1 MVFVTQH
8 GVTKVTFL
16 SLSLSL
22 CTGRATSIARRPRS
36 CGHPL
41 QERPKELACF
51 RRERTRYL
59 EGGKRERMKGGRE
72 REREEPNLSIE
83 ERGNRLTE
91 QHALPSFCARVTGAF
106 KLRGTISSK
115 KPRSELTR
123 RAGMNAPEPPPFSF
137 HRLSYL
143 A

>member
-1 MVFVTQH
+1 MPSLSPY
-8 GVTKVTFL
+8 L
-16 SLSLSL
+16 SLY
-22 CTGRATSIARRPRS
+22 TGGATSIARRPRS

-41 QERPKELACF
+41 QERPKELPCF

-59 EGGKRERMKGGRE
+59 EGGKRGRM
-72 REREEPNLSIE
+72 EREEPNLSIE

-91 QHALPSFCARVTGAF
+91 QHALPSFCTRVTGAF

-137 HRLSYL
+137 LRFLLPFLSRVKREQPL
-143 A
+143 LIRSR